1 MNFNE
6 SLNKHE
12 IINSDMKEPD
22 IVPDKITNPINP
34 LIIFGILSLG
44 VGIFISMNVV
54 SEEDSGT
61 IAFSFSV
68 LLTIIITIFALIV
81 AKQNEIG
88 ILSKSY
94 FALGLGFL
102 SYAIGELL
110 YYSMEDLFGI
120 EPYPSIADV
129 FFLATYPLLLIHL
142 ILNIRNFNVGY
153 TKIQKIWL
161 PAIPIFALIAYVILS
176 IGVPDAE
183 LNFDFYYGLIF
194 VAASSTTLSFSILGA
209 LTFRQGALGV
219 VWLLLVVGLMINAS
233 GDVWYYHL
241 EIFGQ
246 YYDAHPL
253 TSIWYVA
260 NSVYHLCPI
269 QTCENPLVD

>member
-1 MNFNE
+1 
-6 SLNKHE
+6 
-12 IINSDMKEPD
+12 MKNQD
-22 IVPDKITNPINP
+22 IVPDKITNPIHP
-34 LIIFGILSLG
+34 MIIIGILSIGL
-44 VGIFISMNVV
+44 VIFISMNVV
-54 SEEDSGT
+54 SEEDIGT
-61 IAFSFSV
+61 IAFSFSI
-68 LLTIIITIFALIV
+68 LLTITVAIFALIV
-81 AKQNEIG
+81 SRQHEIG
-88 ILSKSY
+88 IIAKSY

-102 SYAIGELL
+102 SYVMGEIL

-120 EPYPSIADV
+120 EPYPSVADV
-129 FFLATYPLLLIHL
+129 FFFATYPLLLIHL

-153 TKIQKIWL
+153 TKLQKIWI
-161 PAIPIFALIAYVILS
+161 PSIPILALVAYTILF

-183 LNFDFYYGLIF
+183 INFDFYYGLIF

-219 VWLLLVVGLMINAS
+219 VWLLLVLGLMINAT

-253 TSIWYVA
+253 TSIWFVA
-260 NSVYHLCPI
+260 NLFIIYALYKHLKI
-269 QTCENPLVD
+269 I

>member
-1 MNFNE
+1 
-6 SLNKHE
+6 
-12 IINSDMKEPD
+12 MKSPD
-22 IVPDKITNPINP
+22 IVPDKLTNPISP
-34 LIIFGILSLG
+34 FVIIGILSIG
-44 VGIFISMNVV
+44 VGIFVSMNLV
-54 SEEDSGT
+54 SEEDGGT

-68 LLTIIITIFALIV
+68 LLTTLVVIFALIV
-81 AKQNEIG
+81 SKQNQIG
-88 ILSKSY
+88 IIAKSY

-102 SYAIGELL
+102 SYVIGEIL
-110 YYSMEDLFGI
+110 YYSIEDLFGI

-142 ILNIRNFNVGY
+142 ILNIRNFNIGY
-153 TKIQKIWL
+153 TKLQKFWI
-161 PAIPIFALIAYVILS
+161 PSIPIFALIVYVIMS
-176 IGVPDAE
+176 IEVPDAE

-194 VAASSTTLSFSILGA
+194 VTASSTTLSFSILGA
-209 LTFRQGALGV
+209 LTFRQGALGI

-253 TSIWYVA
+253 TSAWFVA
-260 NSVYHLCPI
+260 NMFIIYALYKHLKI
-269 QTCENPLVD
+269 I

>member
-1 MNFNE
+1 V
-6 SLNKHE
+6 KT
-12 IINSDMKEPD
+12 PD
-22 IVPDKITNPINP
+22 IVPDKLTNPINP

-44 VGIFISMNVV
+44 GGVFISMNVV
-54 SEEDSGT
+54 SEEDSGS
-61 IAFSFSV
+61 IAFLFSV
-68 LLTIIITIFALIV
+68 LLTIIITVFAFIV

-120 EPYPSIADV
+120 EPYPSIADI
-129 FFLATYPLLLIHL
+129 FFFTTYPLLLIHL

-153 TKIQKIWL
+153 TKIQKLWL
-161 PAIPIFALIAYVILS
+161 PAIPIFALIVYVILS
-176 IGVPDAE
+176 IEVPDAE
-183 LNFDFYYGLIF
+183 LHFDFYYGLIF

-219 VWLLLVVGLMINAS
+219 VWLLLVIGLMINAS

-260 NSVYHLCPI
+260 NLFIIYALFKHVKIL
-269 QTCENPLVD
+269 